1 MSTTQT
7 PKTRASMRPPI
18 QLAASDAERLSALA
32 LRCETG
38 APQVA
43 ELLFTELER
52 ARIRPD
58 AALPAD
64 VVRPGSR
71 VAFVD
76 ESHGG
81 RRTVTLV
88 YPAEADIAAGRI
100 SVLTPIGVGLLG
112 LSPGQTILWPD
123 REGAR
128 RTLRILSVSPPEAI
142 SPGSGA
148 G

>member
-1 MSTTQT
+1 MSS
-7 PKTRASMRPPI
+7 RVSMRPSI
-18 QLAASDAERLSALA
+18 QLGAADAERLSALA
-32 LRCETG
+32 LRCETS
-38 APQVA
+38 APEVA
-43 ELLFTELER
+43 ELLFGELER

-71 VAFVD
+71 VEFID
-76 ESHGG
+76 EAHGE

-88 YPAEADIAAGRI
+88 YPAEADIAAGRV
-100 SVLTPIGVGLLG
+100 SVLTPVGVGLLG

-128 RTLRILSVSPPEAI
+128 RTLRILAVSPPPAT
-142 SPGSGA
+142 A
-148 G
+148 